1 MSLTCE
7 KLMEFNL
14 VEEIEKEMIKDFSK
28 VPLKIFSLFNEIDNI
43 DHFIKDSPSFPGSTD
58 KIIRNELVSAIGA
71 TLSIEGTMLDRE
83 EIEESF
89 QKAQQGEPLKRKEQ
103 EAENSRKVYIFIQDF
118 VGLHRKSLQYSEQ
131 LIKQIHK
138 YFTENMNYVSNVPG
152 EYRGDFNV
160 SFGDPRKNS
169 LCRTRSEIEDAMEK
183 FSIWLNAKKIG
194 YLSSNTFVKAMMA
207 HYYLTEIHPFV
218 DGNGRTARALE
229 ALILNADGVNDYC
242 FWSWANFWSAHKDQY
257 LLHLHN
263 IRMTLNPIDFILWG
277 LEGYRDE
284 IKNIKEKVLKKVK
297 QLMFSDYT
305 HYLLRNKKYEKIKIN
320 QRIFDTLQLL
330 ISSGRIPLK
339 KFLSTP
345 QVIALYRSVAE
356 STRVRDFQ
364 KMLSMEFIRIE
375 KSDNEDFIEPN
386 YQILEHLRYNV

>member
-1 MSLTCE
+1 
-7 KLMEFNL
+7 MEFNL
-14 VEEIEKEMIKDFSK
+14 VEKIEKDVVASPEVMAKFF
-28 VPLKIFSLFNEIDNI
+28 LLFFEIAGTDT
-43 DHFIKDSPSFPGSTD
+43 FIKDSPSFPGSTE

-71 TLSIEGTMLDRE
+71 TLSIEGTMLDKE

-89 QKAQQGEPLKRKEQ
+89 QKADQGEVLRRKEQ
-103 EAENSRKVYIFIQDF
+103 EAENSRQVYNFIRRF
-118 VGLHRKSLQYSEQ
+118 VRDHKQGFEYSEP

-138 YFTENMNYVSNVPG
+138 YFTDNMNYVSNVPG

-160 SFGDPRKNS
+160 SFGDPRKDS
-169 LCRTRSEIEDAMEK
+169 LCRTRSEIQEAMKK
-183 FSIWLNAKKIG
+183 FSVWLNTKKDG
-194 YLSSNTFVKAMMA
+194 FLSSNTFVNAMMA

-229 ALILNADGVNDYC
+229 ALILNARGVNDYC

-257 LLHLHN
+257 LAHLHN
-263 IRMTLNPIDFILWG
+263 IRMTLDPTDFILWG
-277 LEGYRDE
+277 LDGYKNE
-284 IKNIKEKVLKKVK
+284 IENIKGRVLKKVK

-305 HYLLRNKKYEKIKIN
+305 HYLLRNKKNEKIKIN

-330 ISSGRIPLK
+330 IPTGRIPFK

-364 KMLSMEFIRIE
+364 KMVSQNLIKIG
-375 KSDNEDFIEPN
+375 KSNSDSEDFIEPN
-386 YQILEHLRYNV
+386 FEILDRVRYFV

>member
-1 MSLTCE
+1 MPLTCE
-7 KLMEFNL
+7 NLMKFDLVEKIEEAVVAPDLMEKFFL
-14 VEEIEKEMIKDFSK
+14 
-28 VPLKIFSLFNEIDNI
+28 LFFQILGIDL
-43 DHFIKDSPSFPGSTD
+43 FIKDSPAFPGSTD

-103 EAENSRKVYIFIQDF
+103 EAENSRKVYVFIQDF
-118 VGLHRKSLQYSEQ
+118 VSRNKGFEYSEQ

-169 LCRTRSEIEDAMEK
+169 PCRTRSEIEEAMK
-183 FSIWLNAKKIG
+183 NFSVWLNVKKNG
-194 YLSSNTFVKAMMA
+194 FLSSNTFVKAMMA
-207 HYYLTEIHPFV
+207 HYYLAEIHPFV

-242 FWSWANFWSAHKDQY
+242 FWSWANFWSSHKDQY
-257 LLHLHN
+257 LEHLHK
-263 IRMTLNPIDFILWG
+263 IRMTLNPTDFILWG

-284 IKNIKEKVLKKVK
+284 IESIKGKVLKKVK
-297 QLMFSDYT
+297 QLMFSDYI
-305 HYLLRNKKYEKIKIN
+305 HYLLRNRKNEKIKIN
-320 QRIFDTLQLL
+320 QRIFDTVQLL
-330 ISSGRIPLK
+330 IPSGRVPFK

-356 STRVRDFQ
+356 STRIRDFQ
-364 KMLSMEFIRIE
+364 KMSLAELIKIE
-375 KSDNEDFIEPN
+375 KSDNEDFIEAN
-386 YQILEHLRYNV
+386 FQILEHLRYSV

>member
-1 MSLTCE
+1 MPLTCE
-7 KLMEFNL
+7 KLMDFNL
-14 VEEIEKEMIKDFSK
+14 VEKIEEEIVATDLM
-28 VPLKIFSLFNEIDNI
+28 VKIFLLFNEILGI
-43 DHFIKDSPSFPGSTD
+43 DRFIKDSPSFPGSTD

-118 VGLHRKSLQYSEQ
+118 VSRNKDFQYSEQ

-138 YFTENMNYVSNVPG
+138 YFTEDMNYVSNVPG

-160 SFGDPRKNS
+160 TFGDPRKNS
-169 LCRTRSEIEDAMEK
+169 LCRTRGEIERAMK
-183 FSIWLNAKKIG
+183 NFSIWLNAKKDG
-194 YLSSNTFVKAMMA
+194 FLSSNTFVKAMMA
-207 HYYLTEIHPFV
+207 HYYLAEIHPFV

-229 ALILNADGVNDYC
+229 ALILNAHGVNDYC

-263 IRMTLNPIDFILWG
+263 IRMTLNPTDFILWG
-277 LEGYRDE
+277 LEGYKDE
-284 IKNIKEKVLKKVK
+284 IENIKGKVLKKVK

-356 STRVRDFQ
+356 STRIRDFQ
-364 KMLSMEFIRIE
+364 KMESIELIRIE
-375 KSDNEDFIEPN
+375 KSDNEEFIEPN
-386 YQILEHLRYNV
+386 YQILEHLRYSV

>member
-1 MSLTCE
+1 MPLTCE
-7 KLMEFNL
+7 ELMGFNL
-14 VEEIEKEMIKDFSK
+14 VEKIEEATVAPDLVDKFYLLWFDI
-28 VPLKIFSLFNEIDNI
+28 LGIDR
-43 DHFIKDSPSFPGSTD
+43 FIKDSPSFPGSTD

-71 TLSIEGTMLDRE
+71 TLSIEGTMLDKE

-103 EAENSRKVYIFIQDF
+103 EAENSRKVYTFIQDF
-118 VGLHRKSLQYSEQ
+118 VSRNKGFQYSEQ

-169 LCRTRSEIEDAMEK
+169 LCRTRGEIEGAMK
-183 FSIWLNAKKIG
+183 NFSVWLNSKKNG
-194 YLSSNTFVKAMMA
+194 LLSSNTFVKAMMA
-207 HYYLTEIHPFV
+207 HYYLAEIHPFV

-242 FWSWANFWSAHKDQY
+242 FWSWANFWSSHKDQY
-257 LLHLHN
+257 LEHLHN
-263 IRMTLNPIDFILWG
+263 IRMTLNPTDFILWG
-277 LEGYRDE
+277 LKGYRDE
-284 IKNIKEKVLKKVK
+284 IEIIKGKVLKKVK
-297 QLMFSDYT
+297 QLMFSDYI
-305 HYLLRNKKYEKIKIN
+305 HYLLRNKKNEKIKIN

-330 ISSGRIPLK
+330 ISSGRVPSK

-356 STRVRDFQ
+356 STRIRDFQ
-364 KMLSMEFIRIE
+364 KMGSADLIKIE
-375 KSDNEDFIEPN
+375 KSDNEDFIEAN
-386 YQILEHLRYNV
+386 FQILDHLRYNV

>member
-1 MSLTCE
+1 MPLTCE
-7 KLMEFNL
+7 NLMEFNL
-14 VEEIEKEMIKDFSK
+14 VEKIEPGVIGSPEVMGKFFILFFEI
-28 VPLKIFSLFNEIDNI
+28 VGIDK
-43 DHFIKDSPSFPGSTD
+43 FIKDSPSFPGSTD

-71 TLSIEGTMLDRE
+71 TLSIEGTMLDKE

-103 EAENSRKVYIFIQDF
+103 EAENSRKVYGFIQEF
-118 VGLHRKSLQYSEQ
+118 VSLHKKDLQYSEQ

-138 YFTENMNYVSNVPG
+138 YFTESMNYVSNVPG

-169 LCRTRSEIEDAMEK
+169 LCRTRGEIEEAMK
-183 FSIWLNAKKIG
+183 RFSVWLNEKKTG
-194 YLSSNTFVKAMMA
+194 FLTANPFVKAMMA

-242 FWSWANFWSAHKDQY
+242 FWSWANFWSSHKDQY
-257 LLHLHN
+257 LDHLHK
-263 IRMTLNPIDFILWG
+263 IRMTLNPTDFILWG

-284 IKNIKEKVLKKVK
+284 IETIKGKVLKKVK

-305 HYLLRNKKYEKIKIN
+305 HYLLRNKRYEKIRIN
-320 QRIFDTLQLL
+320 QRIFDTLN
-330 ISSGRIPLK
+330 
-339 KFLSTP
+339 F
-345 QVIALYRSVAE
+345 
-356 STRVRDFQ
+356 
-364 KMLSMEFIRIE
+364 
-375 KSDNEDFIEPN
+375 
-386 YQILEHLRYNV
+386 